1 MLGIDC
7 SVLQCVA
14 VRCSVL
20 RHGPGVPCIGDAS
33 FGARKVS
40 HTHATSR
47 LCCSV
52 LQCVAVCCSVLHC
65 GPGASCM
72 GDGSFG
78 GRKVLP
84 WINMKQN
91 EYNCHTKLQVNSLKT
106 TKLHASTWHKMKQLP
121 FIHQRKIEF
130 IPNYSLPPCFSPFCN
145 SEDKVSV
152 NAIYTALSRCFA
164 LSLFFRFHI
173 TTRSLYEYAFSSCM
187 RSLSLSLSFP
197 RSCFLFLS
205 LSLFLSVSVSP
216 FCSLTPPNPTPTL
229 LLTPPPLSPLRSLR
243 PPCVLPPLLQSQMQ
257 EGGDRVP

>member
-1 MLGIDC
+1 MAQAQRALHTLHFVQGKCHELMLGIDC

-84 WINMKQN
+84 
-91 EYNCHTKLQVNSLKT
+91 
-106 TKLHASTWHKMKQLP
+106 
-121 FIHQRKIEF
+121 
-130 IPNYSLPPCFSPFCN
+130 
-145 SEDKVSV
+145 
-152 NAIYTALSRCFA
+152 
-164 LSLFFRFHI
+164 
-173 TTRSLYEYAFSSCM
+173 
-187 RSLSLSLSFP
+187 
-197 RSCFLFLS
+197 
-205 LSLFLSVSVSP
+205 
-216 FCSLTPPNPTPTL
+216 
-229 LLTPPPLSPLRSLR
+229 
-243 PPCVLPPLLQSQMQ
+243 
-257 EGGDRVP
+257 